1 MLVKISP
8 FLWVIKSC
16 PFGGVVHNFVCQKKM
31 FRNPDLLEKIK
42 MARYD
47 LSTPL
52 TFPLNTQKQ
61 DKTGWKI
68 FCNSRNQWF
77 DWYNAY
83 FRVNYT
89 LEATNNGNGLSA
101 ATTSST
107 LNGSAS
113 LINKLV
119 VKSAG
124 KTLYNIDNAHKAVF
138 VKNLLDFSDD
148 YARTTA
154 TSQFWYLDEADD
166 VVLDNN
172 KGIAARQKLTKRVSE
187 AGNAVGNAAKV
198 VETIIPLNR
207 YSFFENLEDKILPPM
222 QLQFEITFQNDE
234 ELIWQNDPTDR
245 RVVVRNF
252 ELWVPTLQFTSVGQ
266 KLVNENFLKP
276 AKWKFLNETIHSSTA
291 RKDASGMWQIS
302 PGVKNAKH
310 VFVWI
315 QRSGKANSYEGNP
328 FIFDTFSVNA
338 ANDAAC
344 QLTTC
349 RLQSGAN
356 NFTPELEYAS
366 EFKER
371 ILRDASNFRYRTND
385 YNTGTQLNIAN
396 YSTIYPLIYFDL
408 RADKTNLTNDP
419 QQLIF
424 HYRLS
429 QAATPDYTIY
439 AIVMNEEEIVVDK
452 VGGEIV
458 VV

>member
-1 MLVKISP
+1 
-8 FLWVIKSC
+8 
-16 PFGGVVHNFVCQKKM
+16 M
-31 FRNPDLLEKIK
+31 FRNPDLLEKTN

-52 TFPLNTQKQ
+52 NFPGNNQKQ

-68 FCNSRNQWF
+68 VCNSRNQWF

-89 LEATNNGNGLSA
+89 LEATANGAGLA
-101 ATTSST
+101 ADTQSST

-148 YARTTA
+148 YARSTA
-154 TSQFWYLDEADD
+154 KSQFWYLDNDATTVTGDAAT
-166 VVLDNN
+166 NM
-172 KGIAARQKLTKRVSE
+172 GIKAREVLTKRTNA
-187 AGNAVGNAAKV
+187 AGNPAAV

-207 YSFFENLEDKILPPM
+207 YAFFENLEDKMLPPM
-222 QLQFEITFQNDE
+222 QLEFEITFQSDA
-234 ELIWQNDPTDR
+234 ELIWQNDGTDR

-276 AKWKFLNETIHSSTA
+276 AKWKFLKETIHSSTA
-291 RKDASGMWQIS
+291 RRDAVGMWQIT

-310 VFVWI
+310 VFVWL
-315 QRSGKANSYEGNP
+315 QRSDKSNAYTGNP
-328 FIFDTFSVNA
+328 YIFDTFTVDAAGNA
-338 ANDAAC
+338 AC
-344 QLTTC
+344 RLSTC
-349 RLQSGAN
+349 RLQAGAN
-356 NFTPELEYAS
+356 EFIPELEYAS

-371 ILRDASNFRYRTND
+371 ILRDVSNFRYRAND

-396 YSTIYPLIYFDL
+396 YETLYPLIFFDL

-419 QQLIF
+419 QQLVF

-429 QAATPDYTIY
+429 QAAGADYTIY
-439 AIVMNEEEIVVDK
+439 AIVLNEEEMIVDK

>member
-1 MLVKISP
+1 
-8 FLWVIKSC
+8 
-16 PFGGVVHNFVCQKKM
+16 M
-31 FRNPDLLEKIK
+31 FRNPDLLEKVN

-61 DKTGWKI
+61 NKTTWQI
-68 FCNSRNQWF
+68 FCNSRNKWF

-89 LEATNNGNGLSA
+89 FEATNNGA
-101 ATTSST
+101 AVVADTQSST

-148 YARTTA
+148 YARSTA
-154 TSQFWYLDEADD
+154 KSQFWYLDTDATT
-166 VVLDNN
+166 LTGDNATN
-172 KGIAARQKLTKRVSE
+172 KGIQLREKLTN
-187 AGNAVGNAAKV
+187 AGKV
-198 VETIIPLNR
+198 VETTIPLNR
-207 YSFFENLEDKILPPM
+207 YSFFENLEDKMLPPM
-222 QLQFEITFQNDE
+222 QLEFEITFQSDE
-234 ELIWQNDPTDR
+234 ELIWQNDGTDR
-245 RVVVRNF
+245 RVVIRNF
-252 ELWVPTLQFTSVGQ
+252 ELWVPSLQFTSVGQ

-276 AKWKFLNETIHSSTA
+276 AKWSFLKETIHSSTS
-291 RKDASGMWQIS
+291 RRDAVGMWQIS

-310 VFVWI
+310 VFVWL
-315 QRSGKANSYEGNP
+315 QRSDKANAYTGNP
-328 FIFDTFSVNA
+328 YIFDTFKLNA
-338 ANDAAC
+338 ADDNSY
-344 QLTTC
+344 LSTC

-356 NFTPELEYAS
+356 EFIPELDYAAD
-366 EFKER
+366 FKER
-371 ILRDASNFRYRTND
+371 ILRDVSNFRYRSND

-396 YSTIYPLIYFDL
+396 YSTLYPLIYFDL

-419 QQLIF
+419 QQLVF

-429 QAATPDYTIY
+429 QAAGADYTIY
-439 AIVMNEEEIVVDK
+439 AVVLNEEEMIVDK

>member
-1 MLVKISP
+1 
-8 FLWVIKSC
+8 
-16 PFGGVVHNFVCQKKM
+16 M
-31 FRNPDLLEKIK
+31 FRNPDLLEKTN

-52 TFPLNTQKQ
+52 TFPGNGQKQ
-61 DKTGWKI
+61 EKTGWTI

-89 LEATNNGNGLSA
+89 LEATADGA
-101 ATTSST
+101 AVAADTASST

-113 LINKLV
+113 LINKLKV
-119 VKSAG
+119 ISAG
-124 KTLYNIDNAHKAVF
+124 KSLYNIDNAHKAVF

-148 YARTTA
+148 YSRSTA
-154 TSQFWYLDEADD
+154 KSQFWYLDTDATT
-166 VVLDNN
+166 VTGDNATN
-172 KGIAARQKLTKRVSE
+172 DGIKAREKLTN
-187 AGNAVGNAAKV
+187 AGKV

-207 YSFFENLEDKILPPM
+207 YSFFENLEDKMLPPM
-222 QLQFEITFQNDE
+222 QLEFQITFQNDS
-234 ELIWQNDPTDR
+234 ELIWQANNTDR
-245 RVVVRNF
+245 RVVIRNF
-252 ELWVPTLQFTSVGQ
+252 ELWVPTLRFTSVGQ

-276 AKWKFLNETIHSSTA
+276 AKWKFLKETVHSSTA
-291 RKDASGMWQIS
+291 IRDASGMWQIS

-310 VFVWI
+310 VFVWL
-315 QRSGKANSYEGNP
+315 QRSDKANSYAGNP
-328 FIFDTFSVNA
+328 YLFDTFKLNA
-338 ANDAAC
+338 GDANSY
-344 QLTTC
+344 LSSC
-349 RLQSGAN
+349 RLQAGPN
-356 NFTPELEYAS
+356 EFIPELDYTA

-371 ILRDASNFRYRTND
+371 ILRDVSNFRYRAND

-396 YSTIYPLIYFDL
+396 YTTLYPLIYFDL

-419 QQLIF
+419 QQLVF

-429 QAATPDYTIY
+429 QAAGANYTIY
-439 AIVMNEEEIVVDK
+439 AVVMYEEEIVVDK

>member
-1 MLVKISP
+1 
-8 FLWVIKSC
+8 
-16 PFGGVVHNFVCQKKM
+16 M
-31 FRNPDLLEKIK
+31 FRNPDLLEKTN

-52 TFPLNTQKQ
+52 TFPGANQNQ
-61 DKTGWKI
+61 VKTGWKI
-68 FCNSRNQWF
+68 FCNSRNKWF

-89 LEATNNGNGLSA
+89 LEASNNGAGLGA
-101 ATTSST
+101 AVTSST

-113 LINKLV
+113 LIKTLKV
-119 VKSAG
+119 TSATA
-124 KTLYNIDNAHKAVF
+124 TLYNADNAHKSVF

-148 YARTTA
+148 YARSTA
-154 TSQFWYLDEADD
+154 TSQFWYLDTAEE

-172 KGIAARQKLTKRVSE
+172 KGIKARQELTKRIE
-187 AGNAVGNAAKV
+187 GGGNPAAV
-198 VETIIPLNR
+198 VETTIPLNR
-207 YSFFENLEDKILPPM
+207 YSFFENLEDKMLPPL
-222 QLQFEITFQNDE
+222 QLEFEITFQDDA
-234 ELIWQNDPTDR
+234 ELIWQNDGTAR
-245 RVVVRNF
+245 RVVIRKF

-276 AKWKFLNETIHSSTA
+276 AKWKFIKETVISSTE
-291 RKDASGMWQIS
+291 RRDASGMWQIT
-302 PGVKNAKH
+302 PGITNAKH
-310 VFVWI
+310 VFVWL
-315 QRSGKANSYEGNP
+315 QRSNKSNSYQGNP
-328 FIFDTFSVNA
+328 YIFDTFKLNA
-338 ANDAAC
+338 ADANSF
-344 QLTTC
+344 LLTC
-349 RLQSGAN
+349 RLQVGASE
-356 NFTPELEYAS
+356 FIPELEYTA

-371 ILRDASNFRYRTND
+371 ILRDANNFRYRPND

-408 RADKTNLTNDP
+408 RANKTNLTNDP

-429 QAATPDYTIY
+429 QASTANYTIY
-439 AIVMNEEEIVVDK
+439 AVVMNEEEIVVDK

>member
-1 MLVKISP
+1 
-8 FLWVIKSC
+8 
-16 PFGGVVHNFVCQKKM
+16 M
-31 FRNPDLLEKIK
+31 FRNPDLLEKTN

-52 TFPLNTQKQ
+52 TFPGANQKQ

-89 LEATNNGNGLSA
+89 LEATANGA
-101 ATTSST
+101 AIAADTTSST

-148 YARTTA
+148 YARSTA
-154 TSQFWYLDEADD
+154 KSQFWYLDTADD
-166 VVLDNN
+166 VVLAEN
-172 KGIAARQKLTKRVSE
+172 KGIQAREKLT
-187 AGNAVGNAAKV
+187 NAKKV

-207 YSFFENLEDKILPPM
+207 YAFFENLEDKMLPPM
-222 QLQFEITFQNDE
+222 QLEFEITFQSDA
-234 ELIWQNDPTDR
+234 ELIWQNDGTDR

-276 AKWKFLNETIHSSTA
+276 AKWKFLKETIHSSTA
-291 RKDASGMWQIS
+291 RRDAVGMWQIT

-310 VFVWI
+310 VFVWL
-315 QRSGKANSYEGNP
+315 QRSDKSNAYTGNP
-328 FIFDTFSVNA
+328 YIFDTFKLNA
-338 ANDAAC
+338 GDNNSYLA
-344 QLTTC
+344 TC

-356 NFTPELEYAS
+356 EFIPELEYAA

-371 ILRDASNFRYRTND
+371 ILRDVSNFRYRAND

-396 YSTIYPLIYFDL
+396 YETIYPLIYFDL

-419 QQLIF
+419 QQLVF

-429 QAATPDYTIY
+429 QAAGADYTIY
-439 AIVMNEEEIVVDK
+439 AVVLNEEEMIVDK

>member
-1 MLVKISP
+1 
-8 FLWVIKSC
+8 
-16 PFGGVVHNFVCQKKM
+16 M
-31 FRNPDLLEKIK
+31 FRNPDLLEKTN

-52 TFPLNTQKQ
+52 TFPGNGQKQ
-61 DKTGWKI
+61 EKTGWKI

-89 LEATNNGNGLSA
+89 LEATANGA
-101 ATTSST
+101 AIAGDTESST

-138 VKNLLDFSDD
+138 VKNILDFSDD
-148 YARTTA
+148 YARSTA
-154 TSQFWYLDEADD
+154 KSQFWYLDTDD
-166 VVLDNN
+166 TTVTGDAATNEGIKAREVLTN
-172 KGIAARQKLTKRVSE
+172 
-187 AGNAVGNAAKV
+187 AGKV

-207 YSFFENLEDKILPPM
+207 YAFFENLEDKMLPPM
-222 QLQFEITFQNDE
+222 QLEFQITFQSDA
-234 ELIWQNDPTDR
+234 ELIWQNDVTDR

-276 AKWKFLNETIHSSTA
+276 AKWKFLKETIHSSTA
-291 RKDASGMWQIS
+291 RRDAVGMWQIT

-310 VFVWI
+310 VFVWL
-315 QRSGKANSYEGNP
+315 QRSGKANAYTGNP
-328 FIFDTFSVNA
+328 YLFDTFKLNPGDNNSY
-338 ANDAAC
+338 
-344 QLTTC
+344 LSTC

-356 NFTPELEYAS
+356 EFIPELEYAA

-371 ILRDASNFRYRTND
+371 ILRDASNFRYRAND
-385 YNTGTQLNIAN
+385 YNTGTQLNSAN
-396 YSTIYPLIYFDL
+396 YSTLYPLIYFDL

-419 QQLIF
+419 QQLVF

-429 QAATPDYTIY
+429 QAAGADYTVY
-439 AIVMNEEEIVVDK
+439 SVVMNEEEIVVDK

>member
-1 MLVKISP
+1 ML
-8 FLWVIKSC
+8 
-16 PFGGVVHNFVCQKKM
+16 FGHVVHNFICLYKM
-31 FRNPDLLEKIK
+31 FRNPELLEKTNI
-42 MARYD
+42 ARYD

-52 TFPLNTQKQ
+52 TFPGNNQKQ

-89 LEATNNGNGLSA
+89 LEATANGAGLA
-101 ATTSST
+101 AAATSST
-107 LNGSAS
+107 INGSAS

-148 YARTTA
+148 YARSTA
-154 TSQFWYLDEADD
+154 KSQFWYLDTADS
-166 VVLDNN
+166 VVLADNA
-172 KGIAARQKLTKRVSE
+172 GIRARQLLTKRVNE
-187 AGNAVGNAAKV
+187 DGDAAGNAAKV

-207 YSFFENLEDKILPPM
+207 YAFFENLEDKMLPPM
-222 QLQFEITFQNDE
+222 QLEFEITFQDDA
-234 ELIWQNDPTDR
+234 ELIWQNDGTDR

-252 ELWVPTLQFTSVGQ
+252 ELWVPTLQFTSAGQ
-266 KLVNENFLKP
+266 KMVNENFLKP
-276 AKWKFLNETIHSSTA
+276 AKWKFLKETIHSSTA
-291 RKDASGMWQIS
+291 RQDAVGMWQIT

-310 VFVWI
+310 VFVWL
-315 QRSGKANSYEGNP
+315 QRSDKSNAYTGNSYA
-328 FIFDTFSVNA
+328 FDTFKLNA
-338 ANDAAC
+338 AN
-344 QLTTC
+344 LNSFLSTC
-349 RLQSGAN
+349 RLQTGAN
-356 NFTPELEYAS
+356 EFIPELDYAS

-371 ILRDASNFRYRTND
+371 ILRDVSNFRYRTND
-385 YNTGTQLNIAN
+385 YNTGTQLNIVN
-396 YSTIYPLIYFDL
+396 YQSLYPLIYFDL
-408 RADKTNLTNDP
+408 RAEKTNLTNDP
-419 QQLIF
+419 QQLVF

-429 QAATPDYTIY
+429 QAAAADYTIY
-439 AIVMNEEEIVVDK
+439 AIVLNEEEMIIDK

>member
-1 MLVKISP
+1 
-8 FLWVIKSC
+8 
-16 PFGGVVHNFVCQKKM
+16 M
-31 FRNPDLLEKIK
+31 FRNPDLLEKTN

-52 TFPLNTQKQ
+52 TLPGNGQKQ
-61 DKTGWKI
+61 DKTARKI

-89 LEATNNGNGLSA
+89 LEATANGA
-101 ATTSST
+101 AIAGDTQSST

-148 YARTTA
+148 YSRSTA
-154 TSQFWYLDEADD
+154 KSQFWYLDTDATT
-166 VVLDNN
+166 VTGDNATN
-172 KGIAARQKLTKRVSE
+172 DGIKAREKLTN
-187 AGNAVGNAAKV
+187 AGKV

-207 YSFFENLEDKILPPM
+207 YAFFENLKDKMLPPM
-222 QLQFEITFQNDE
+222 QLEFEITFQSDA
-234 ELIWQNDPTDR
+234 ELIWQNDGTDR

-276 AKWKFLNETIHSSTA
+276 AKWKFLKETIHSSTA
-291 RKDASGMWQIS
+291 RRDAVGMWQIT

-310 VFVWI
+310 VFVWL
-315 QRSGKANSYEGNP
+315 QRSNKANAYAGNP
-328 FIFDTFSVNA
+328 YLFDTFKL
-338 ANDAAC
+338 NDGNNNSY
-344 QLTTC
+344 LSTC
-349 RLQSGAN
+349 RLQAGAN
-356 NFTPELEYAS
+356 EFIPELEYAA

-371 ILRDASNFRYRTND
+371 ILRDVSNFRYRAND

-396 YSTIYPLIYFDL
+396 YETLYPLIYFDL

-419 QQLIF
+419 QQLVF

-429 QAATPDYTIY
+429 QAAGADYTIY
-439 AIVMNEEEIVVDK
+439 AIVLNEEEMIVDK